1 LECRPR
7 LPHTNSICSDALRY
21 ERDGSNILGAEMVWG
36 RCGVAA
42 TRGWSLR
49 PSVYRDFYSVIFLHR
64 LSREACAIRAPVI
77 RVALIAFSALVLC
90 APKARAAVRAS
101 IVVDAD
107 SGKVIEADN
116 AGARTY
122 PASLTKLMTLFLVFG
137 EIRSGALTLGTPLK
151 VSPHAAAQ
159 PATHLGLRA
168 GESISVQQAIL
179 AIVTES
185 ANDAA
190 VVLAEGVGGSEAGFA
205 TMMNRAALR
214 LGMKDTTFCNASGL
228 PNSHQLTTARDMA
241 TLALALIHNFPDD
254 YHFFSVRRFVF
265 HGRLIKGHDHLLG
278 RYPGADGMK
287 TGFTSASGFNLVS
300 SARRHGCRLVGVVLG
315 GASIRSRD
323 RHMMRLLDVA
333 FANTRHRAPRMHV
346 AEANIDGASSAASAA
361 AATTGRIVK
370 ASVSEYSDA
379 EAPVVRWGVVVGG
392 AFRRK
397 SSARAAI
404 RVASTSAPHELR
416 RARSELARV
425 VHHHRARYHARFVG
439 LDKIEA
445 ARACRRLERKKFA
458 CHVVHWPTDF
468 GVETASTS

>member
-1 LECRPR
+1 
-7 LPHTNSICSDALRY
+7 
-21 ERDGSNILGAEMVWG
+21 MVWG

-42 TRGWSLR
+42 TRGWSAR
-49 PSVYRDFYSVIFLHR
+49 PGFDRDFNSIVFLHR
-64 LSREACAIRAPVI
+64 LSRQIRAVRVPMI
-77 RVALIAFSALVLC
+77 RVALMAFSALILC
-90 APKARAAVRAS
+90 APMARAAVHAS

-107 SGKVIEADN
+107 SGKVIEARN

-137 EIRSGALTLGTPLK
+137 EVRSGSLTFGSQLK
-151 VSPHAAAQ
+151 VSRHAAAQ
-159 PATHLGLRA
+159 AATHLGLRP
-168 GESISVQQAIL
+168 GEIISVKQAIL

-190 VVLAEGVGGSEAGFA
+190 VVLAEAVGGTEDRFA
-205 TMMNRAALR
+205 TMMNLEARR
-214 LGMKDTTFCNASGL
+214 LGMKDTTFRNASGL

-241 TLALALIHNFPDD
+241 TLALALIHDFPDD
-254 YHFFSVRRFVF
+254 YHFFSVRSFAF
-265 HGRLIKGHDHLLG
+265 HGRIIRGHDHLLG

-300 SARRHGCRLVGVVLG
+300 SARRQGCRLVGVVLG

-333 FANTRHRAPRMHV
+333 FANTRRRTPRMHV
-346 AEANIDGASSAASAA
+346 AEADTDDASSSKSA
-361 AATTGRIVK
+361 AATTAGGIVK
-370 ASVSEYSDA
+370 ASTSEDSDA

-404 RVASTSAPHELR
+404 RGASRSAPHELR
-416 RARSELARV
+416 HARSELARI
-425 VHHHRARYHARFVG
+425 VHDHRAGYHARFVG
-439 LDKIEA
+439 VDKTQA
-445 ARACRRLERKKFA
+445 VRACRKLKRKKFV
-458 CHVVHWPTDF
+458 CRVVHWPTDS